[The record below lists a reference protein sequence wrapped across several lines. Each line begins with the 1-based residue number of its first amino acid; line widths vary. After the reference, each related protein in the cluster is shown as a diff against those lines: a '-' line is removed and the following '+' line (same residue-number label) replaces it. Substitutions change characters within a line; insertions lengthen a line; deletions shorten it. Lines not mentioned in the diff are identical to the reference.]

1 MTQKLVV
8 TTTQVV
14 IRIIGFLQ
22 ESRYKGTQNARPE
35 ITALGTCKKS
45 GKLLQMNHHALLDIC
60 DCVALFFVHMNSVV
74 LPSDSQR
81 SDDPAFHDLLATEF
95 SAGSSFEQFP

>member
-1 MTQKLVV
+1 
-8 TTTQVV
+8 
-14 IRIIGFLQ
+14 
-22 ESRYKGTQNARPE
+22 
-35 ITALGTCKKS
+35 
-45 GKLLQMNHHALLDIC
+45 MNHYALLDIC

-95 SAGSSFEQFP
+95 SARASFEQFP